1 MLLKRMCHI
10 TVVIDESVQSGAAG
24 SKATGAQ
31 ASKKAEK

>member
-24 SKATGAQ
+24 SKAD